1 MATDNKDNKLS
12 IGGGDYA
19 EILRQ
24 AVAVIGHD
32 KKLLRSVAL
41 LYLSDKSV
49 RRISSYPIWTQGK
62 GRKQHALKG
71 QKPLAQGNAL
81 GIKQLATRPVRAK
94 ALKLVAFF

>member
-12 IGGGDYA
+12 TGSGDYA
-19 EILRQ
+19 EILQ
-24 AVAVIGHD
+24 HAVAVIGHD
-32 KKLLRSVAL
+32 KKVQRSVAL

-94 ALKLVAFF
+94 VLKLVTFF

>member
-32 KKLLRSVAL
+32 KKVLRSVAL

-71 QKPLAQGNAL
+71 RTAAMNSPLPLLYPSTSNFQFPSSAGS
-81 GIKQLATRPVRAK
+81 
-94 ALKLVAFF
+94 